1 MWILLAIC
9 SAFFLG
15 IYDIFKK
22 LSLDKN
28 AVIPTLFFST
38 LAASIFVAF
47 PVLLSYFG
55 ILKPDQLLYVGGT
68 TVGQQLQILLKS
80 VIVVSSWILAF
91 FAIKNLPL
99 TIFAPIRST
108 GPLWTL
114 FGALIIFDERL
125 NAYQWLGTAL
135 VFIFFYLFSTAGK
148 LEGIHFGKNKYVWF
162 VILATL
168 LGAASALYD
177 RYLIREVD
185 KVIVQSYFTF
195 YQTLLLL
202 PVLLLLWYP
211 QRKKSTPFTW
221 RWTIPLI
228 GLFLLIADYL
238 YFFSIE
244 LEDSL
249 ISVISITRRSSVVVV
264 FLFGAL
270 FYKEKNIT
278 RKSIYLVG
286 ILIGVIFLVLGR

>member
-1 MWILLAIC
+1 MWVLLAIV

-15 IYDIFKK
+15 IYDVFKK
-22 LSLDKN
+22 LSLQGN

-38 LAASIFVAF
+38 LSASVIVAL
-47 PVLLSYFG
+47 PVLLSHFQV
-55 ILKPDQLLYVGGT
+55 LDADHLLYVGQAT
-68 TVGQQLQILLKS
+68 FRQHLQILLKTI
-80 VIVVSSWILAF
+80 IVLSSWLLAF
-91 FAIKNLPL
+91 FAMKHLPL

-114 FGALIIFDERL
+114 LGALIIFSERL
-125 NAYQWLGTAL
+125 NAWQWIGTML
-135 VFIFFYLFSTAGK
+135 IFLFFYLFSTAGK
-148 LEGIHFGKNKYVWF
+148 LEGIHFRKNKYIGF

-185 KVIVQSYFTF
+185 KIIVQSYFTF

-211 QRKKSTPFTW
+211 QRKQSTPFNW
-221 RWTIPLI
+221 RWTIPMI

-238 YFFSIE
+238 YFYSIE

-249 ISVISITRRSSVVVV
+249 ISVISITRRSSVVIV

-270 FYKEKNIT
+270 FYKEKNIW
-278 RKSIYLVG
+278 KKAIYLAG
-286 ILIGVIFLVLGR
+286 ILIGVVLLLVGK

>member
-1 MWILLAIC
+1 MWIILAIC

-22 LSLDKN
+22 LSLENN

-47 PVLLSYFG
+47 PVGLSWLE
-55 ILKPDQLLYVGGT
+55 ILQPEHLLYVGKT
-68 TVGQQLQILLKS
+68 TLEQQLKILLKTI
-80 VIVVSSWILAF
+80 IVLSSWLFAF
-91 FAIKNLPL
+91 FAIKHLPL

-114 FGALIIFDERL
+114 FGALIIFSERL
-125 NAYQWLGTAL
+125 NAYQWAGTL
-135 VFIFFYLFSTAGK
+135 LIFIFFYMTSTAGK
-148 LEGIHFGKNKYVWF
+148 LEGIHFRKNKYIGF
-162 VILATL
+162 VVLATL

-185 KVIVQSYFTF
+185 KLIVQSYFTF

-211 QRKKSTPFTW
+211 GRKKSTPFTW

-228 GLFLLIADYL
+228 GLFLLVADYL

-244 LEDSL
+244 LENSL
-249 ISVISITRRSSVVVV
+249 ISVISITRRSSVVIV

-270 FYKEKNIT
+270 FYREKNI
-278 RKSIYLVG
+278 RKKGIYLAG
-286 ILIGVIFLVLGR
+286 ILAGVVLLIFGR

>member
-1 MWILLAIC
+1 MWIFLVIC

-15 IYDIFKK
+15 VYDIFKK
-22 LSLDKN
+22 LSLDHN

-38 LAASIFVAF
+38 LAASVFVAV
-47 PVLLSYFG
+47 PVLLSLTG
-55 ILKPDQLLYVGGT
+55 ILTPEHLLYVGDT
-68 TVGQQLQILLKS
+68 TLGQQVQILFKS
-80 VIVVSSWILAF
+80 IIVVSSWILAF
-91 FAIKNLPL
+91 FAMKNLPL

-114 FGALIIFDERL
+114 LGALLIFSERL
-125 NAYQWLGTAL
+125 NTYQWLGTL
-135 VFIFFYLFSTAGK
+135 LIFIFFYLFSTAGK
-148 LEGIHFGKNKYVWF
+148 LEGIHFRKNKYVWF

-202 PVLLLLWYP
+202 PVLLFLWYP
-211 QRKKSTPFTW
+211 RRKKNTPFTW
-221 RWTIPLI
+221 RWTIPMI

-238 YFFSIE
+238 YFYSIE
-244 LEDSL
+244 IEDSL
-249 ISVISITRRSSVVVV
+249 ISVISITRRSSVIIV
-264 FLFGAL
+264 FLFGAFFFKERNIKKKS
-270 FYKEKNIT
+270 FYLI
-278 RKSIYLVG
+278 G
-286 ILIGVIFLVLGR
+286 ILAGVILLVLGR